1 MIAGN
6 SLMRLPQEPLAVNNP
21 LMGFTTFSA
30 KFFEVRTWLGVT
42 TEPVRLSTSM
52 DSSLDSS
59 TMLRFN
65 KREDEPAERPTTDQQ
80 KPEKQKK
87 KLKTKVEKKMESQS
101 RPRRNATIPDH
112 PHDKSLH
119 GPKRTKEDSM
129 AFDGSRHK
137 NRTSAEATHMI
148 HAPNQADHT
157 HSISTHDSQSKLN
170 LGNLTRLDLKKT
182 KDGRRKK
189 PFGYDLT
196 NSKNRNQTMNGST
209 HKSSRPTSQ
218 PKHMIQAS
226 SEDEKA
232 NRTTSSHKPA
242 PQNSELKPKKKKN
255 GQGVMKNQSKNQNST
270 SFDPEIHS
278 SRKSKHTAET
288 SNKGA
293 SSRNMTTNRT
303 GKDKGSKKKMTMKKG
318 KAHNL
323 TSPSNSS
330 SRIVPGPS
338 APVRNETQVPTP
350 VSQAPIE
357 TPSPS
362 PTTSEATT
370 EATPTA
376 TPTATPESASRAAP
390 DGAAPGITPGATPEA
405 TPDQSPQDGP
415 ARNDGMPTSS
425 KNDTMDQ
432 DTQAEKPKTSQASPD
447 PMTSWII
454 TFKMNATEG
463 AIIKYNY
470 SPVLKGLAAS
480 VPDRSFT
487 ALSKDPNIDSFDPD
501 TVMSAQP
508 NLDGGAVMGDS
519 DVVSED
525 G

>member
-6 SLMRLPQEPLAVNNP
+6 SLMRLPQEPLVVNNP

-30 KFFEVRTWLGVT
+30 KFFEFRTWLGVT
-42 TEPVRLSTSM
+42 TEPVQLSTSI

-59 TMLRFN
+59 TNLRFI
-65 KREDEPAERPTTDQQ
+65 KREDETAERPSSDQQ
-80 KPEKQKK
+80 KPENQKK
-87 KLKTKVEKKMESQS
+87 KEKTKVEKDIKGKKKMGQS
-101 RPRRNATIPDH
+101 TNH
-112 PHDKSLH
+112 PNDKSLH
-119 GPKRTKEDSM
+119 GPKRTIDDNM
-129 AFDGSRHK
+129 AFDGSRRK
-137 NRTSAEATHMI
+137 NRTSAQATHMI

-157 HSISTHDSQSKLN
+157 HSISTHDSQTKLN
-170 LGNLTRLDLKKT
+170 LGNLTRLDLKKS

-196 NSKNRNQTMNGST
+196 NSKNRNQTMNGSN

-218 PKHMIQAS
+218 PAHMTQAL
-226 SEDEKA
+226 SEDGNA
-232 NRTTSSHKPA
+232 NRTTSQNTHKPA
-242 PQNSELKPKKKKN
+242 SKNSELKTKKKKT
-255 GQGVMKNQSKNQNST
+255 GQGVTKNQNST
-270 SFDPEIHS
+270 SSDPGIHS
-278 SRKSKHTAET
+278 SRNSKHTVET

-323 TSPSNSS
+323 TAPSNSS

-338 APVRNETQVPTP
+338 PPVRNETQVPTP
-350 VSQAPIE
+350 VSQAPME

-362 PTTSEATT
+362 PTTSE
-370 EATPTA
+370 A

-390 DGAAPGITPGATPEA
+390 DGSASGATPGITPDANTGA

-415 ARNDGMPTSS
+415 ARNDGTPMTS
-425 KNDTMDQ
+425 KNDTIDQ
-432 DTQAEKPKTSQASPD
+432 DTQAEKPKTSEASPD

-508 NLDGGAVMGDS
+508 NLDGGPVMGDA